1 VPFTYQFSDQEFAK
15 LYRSEETVGKLSSYF
30 AFLAI
35 FISCLGLFGMAMFAA
50 AQRTKEIGVRK
61 VLGASVRDVIRL
73 LTANFLKPVAI
84 AMIISFPIAHY
95 LLNQWLS
102 NFAYRIDI
110 EWWMYA
116 IGGGIALLSAIITVS
131 SQAIKAAMINPV
143 KSLRSE

>member
-1 VPFTYQFSDQEFAK
+1 
-15 LYRSEETVGKLSSYF
+15 
-30 AFLAI
+30 
-35 FISCLGLFGMAMFAA
+35 
-50 AQRTKEIGVRK
+50 
-61 VLGASVRDVIRL
+61 LGASVRDVIRL

-116 IGGGIALLSAIITVS
+116 IGGGIALLIAIITVS